1 METGSAGIHGFLPEP
16 QLRGKRG
23 HALIESAEKEHMQS
37 PFAYAGLMM
46 QYDFLRNG
54 ATQTDMLVNQ
64 GAGEFGMD
72 CPI

>member
-23 HALIESAEKEHMQS
+23 HALIEPAEKGHMQS
-37 PFAYAGLMM
+37 PIAYAGLMM
-46 QYDFLRNG
+46 QYDFLRDG
-54 ATQTDMLVNQ
+54 ATQTDLSVNQ
-64 GAGEFGMD
+64 GAEEFGLD